1 MDAAAYKVCHARNS
15 GEAYRQFRSSA
26 LLRGLFAGAHERMVG
41 LMRHR
46 FFGGALAVMSTAGV
60 IGTLITFWPR

>member
-1 MDAAAYKVCHARNS
+1 MESTYRVLRNS
-15 GEAYRQFRSSA
+15 GEAYRQFRTFGF
-26 LLRGLFAGAHERMVG
+26 LAGAHELMVG